1 MTAGV
6 VTPPNPKVL
15 TGNDAIIKLAGRTVG
30 FATNLQININNNV
43 QAIVAIGYRKPRG
56 LKSLNW
62 SGTASMELHIL
73 REPMEGVV
81 SINTNDDNRADD
93 LYNIIIL
100 DKKTSARVGQLI
112 GAVNTEGFSLNNNQF
127 SSRNVDFE
135 LMDWEPM
142 EGYN

>member
-1 MTAGV
+1 MAGGIIV
-6 VTPPNPKVL
+6 PPNPKVL

-30 FATNLQININNNV
+30 FATNLQVNINNNV
-43 QAIVAIGYRKPRG
+43 QPIQAIGYRKPRG

-73 REPMEGVV
+73 REPTEGVV
-81 SINTNDDNRADD
+81 KITTSDDARADD
-93 LYNIIIL
+93 LYIIMIL
-100 DKKTSARVGQLI
+100 DKLTQVRVGELI

-127 SSRNVDFE
+127 SSRNIDFE
-135 LMDWEPM
+135 LMDWKPL

>member
-1 MTAGV
+1 MPNQTIV
-6 VTPPNPKVL
+6 PPNPKVL
-15 TGNDAIIKLAGRTVG
+15 TGNDVILKLNGRVVG

-43 QAIVAIGYRKPRG
+43 QPIVAIGRRKPKG

-62 SGTASMELHIL
+62 SGTASMELTIL
-73 REPMEGVV
+73 REPTEGVV
-81 SINTNDDNRADD
+81 KIDTNDDQRADD
-93 LYNIIIL
+93 LYVILVL
-100 DKKTSARVGQLI
+100 DKVTGIRVGQLI
-112 GAVNTEGFSLNNNQF
+112 GAVNTEGFSINNNQF

>member
-1 MTAGV
+1 MAAGV

-112 GAVNTEGFSLNNNQF
+112 GSVNTEGFSLNNNQF